1 MKKILYLYSL
11 EWPNHSLVCFIISLL
26 CDVIA
31 WTHENKACRLN
42 CFSLH
47 IFKTQVTF
55 VSLFPHCFL
64 VSSSS
69 PPSFSFLFLLLVLPK
84 DSPRELFTF
93 TFWRQSCRLK
103 FPADYTSGLGLF
115 SCCFFDIMSYKW
127 PASTGLCWLKSLFF
141 LEECIV

>member
-26 CDVIA
+26 CDVIS

-55 VSLFPHCFL
+55 VSLFPHCF
-64 VSSSS
+64 
-69 PPSFSFLFLLLVLPK
+69 FGFLLFPSLFFLSLPPPC
-84 DSPRELFTF
+84 SAQGLPSWAIHFYILEAI
-93 TFWRQSCRLK
+93 CRLK

-115 SCCFFDIMSYKW
+115 SCCFFDIMSYKLS
-127 PASTGLCWLKSLFF
+127 ASTGLCWLKNLFF